1 MAKEYSIKLANGMVI
16 SDLTLNGNTFISEQA
31 VDESIFKNNM
41 APVTIMFNDYEE
53 IHEKMDLLFCRKKE
67 DSNLYEFF
75 LYDITDQSLILSKG
89 IALLAN
95 KVLSDE
101 EASEAY
107 YLFEKWDPN
116 SHAYKKDDKLQY
128 KDTLYK
134 VIQDHTSQADWTPD
148 TAVSLYLRIADP
160 TQEWPEWIQPVGDQG
175 MYSKGDKVSYN
186 GKHWT
191 SDIDNNVWV
200 PGEYGWT
207 EVPTE

>member
-1 MAKEYSIKLANGMVI
+1 MAKEYSVKLANGTVI
-16 SDLTLNGNTFISEQA
+16 PNLTINGNIFISEQA
-31 VDESIFKNNM
+31 INSSIFANNM
-41 APVTIMFNDYEE
+41 SPVTIIQNEYEE
-53 IHEKMDLLFCRKKE
+53 VHDKMGLSFCKQNP
-67 DSNLYEFF
+67 DTGLYEFS
-75 LYDITDQSLILSKG
+75 LYNISNEDLIREKG

-107 YLFEKWDPN
+107 YLFEEWDPK

-191 SDIDNNVWV
+191 SDIDKNVWV

>member
-1 MAKEYSIKLANGMVI
+1 MAKEYSIKLANGMAI

-41 APVTIMFNDYEE
+41 APVTIIQNEYEE
-53 IHEKMDLLFCRKKE
+53 VHDKMGLSFCKQNQ
-67 DSNLYEFF
+67 DTGLYEFS
-75 LYDITDQSLILSKG
+75 LYNISNEDLIRENG
-89 IALLAN
+89 IALLAS
-95 KVLSDE
+95 KILTDE

-107 YLFEKWDPN
+107 YLFEEWDPD
-116 SHAYKKDDKLQY
+116 SHAYKKDDKMQY

-160 TQEWPEWIQPVGDQG
+160 TQEWPEWIQPIGDQG